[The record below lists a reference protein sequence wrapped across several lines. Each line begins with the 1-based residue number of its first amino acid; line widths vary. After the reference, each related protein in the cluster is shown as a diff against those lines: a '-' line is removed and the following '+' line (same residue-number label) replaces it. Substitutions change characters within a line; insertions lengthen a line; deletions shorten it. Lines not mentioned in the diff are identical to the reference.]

1 MEHDVLSSLMGGFA
15 RMMDWQ
21 MLGACLAGTFAGTLV
36 GVLPGLGPSAAIAVL
51 LPITYGADPLF
62 ALVAM
67 AGVYVGAMYGGTIT
81 SVMLNVPGESASV
94 VTTFDGYPLA
104 RQGRGGLALG
114 LAAIGSFLAGTMGLV
129 LLTIIAVPL
138 ASVALSFGP
147 AEYFAVMMLAFCLVS
162 SLAGK
167 SMIRAMMALFLGLL
181 LGTVGQDVVSGFPR
195 LTFGSM
201 ELLDGINFLPAVVGM
216 FGLAEVLQD
225 IANPSEFLVKKENKL
240 KLRTL
245 IPTRAEMRET
255 IGSMFRGG
263 FIGFFAGIL
272 PGGGATI
279 ASFLSYGVERRI
291 SKTPE
296 QFGKGA
302 LCGVAG
308 PESANNAASSGAF
321 VPLLALGIPSSSTT
335 AVLLGA
341 LVLLGIQPGPRL
353 FTEHPDV
360 VWGLIASLYI
370 GNVMLLIQNTVMV
383 PFFIW
388 LLRVAQGVM
397 PVIVV
402 TLCFIGVY
410 SINNSMTDVWLM
422 VGFSLLGYVFKTLE
436 IPPSPLIIA
445 LVLGPMAE
453 HSFRQALVISAG
465 SPWVFFSHPISV
477 TVLILAAMTLILPR
491 LKRRVTTVPPITETV

>member
-1 MEHDVLSSLMGGFA
+1 MEYDVLSALGGGFA
-15 RMMDWQ
+15 RMMDWR
-21 MLGACLAGTFAGTLV
+21 MLAACFAGTFAGTLV

-51 LPITYGADPLF
+51 LPVTYGADPLF

-67 AGVYVGAMYGGTIT
+67 SGVYVGAMYGGTIT

-104 RQGRGGLALG
+104 RQGKGALALG
-114 LAAIGSFLAGTMGLV
+114 LAAIGSFLAGTLGLV
-129 LLTIIAVPL
+129 FLTIVAIPL
-138 ASVALSFGP
+138 ASIALKFGP
-147 AEYFAVMMLAFCLVS
+147 AEYFAVMILAFTLIAALTGS
-162 SLAGK
+162 SVVKAT
-167 SMIRAMMALFLGLL
+167 MALVFGLL
-181 LGTVGQDVVSGFPR
+181 IGTVGQDIVSGFPR

-201 ELLDGINFLPAVVGM
+201 DLLDGINFLPAVVGM

-225 IANPSEFLVKKENKL
+225 ISNPSSFLTDKKSRFR
-240 KLRTL
+240 LREV
-245 IPTRAEMRET
+245 IPTRTEFRET
-255 IGSMFRGG
+255 IGAMFRGG
-263 FIGFFAGIL
+263 LLGFFIGVL
-272 PGGGATI
+272 PGAGATI
-279 ASFLSYGVERRI
+279 ASFLSYGIEKRV
-291 SKTPE
+291 SKHPE

-321 VPLLALGIPSSSTT
+321 VPLLSLGIPGSSTT

-353 FTEHPDV
+353 FAEHPDV

-383 PFFIW
+383 PFFVW
-388 LLRVAQGVM
+388 LLRVAQKVL
-397 PVIVV
+397 PVIVA

-410 SINNSMTDVWLM
+410 SINNSMTDIWIMLAFTV
-422 VGFSLLGYVFKTLE
+422 LGCLFKYAD
-436 IPPSPLIIA
+436 IPASPVIIA

-453 HSFRQALVISAG
+453 ASFRQALVISSG
-465 SPWVFFSHPISV
+465 SPLVFFTHPISA
-477 TVLILAAMTLILPR
+477 VLLLISALTLIYPL
-491 LKRRVTTVPPITETV
+491 LRRGPGMAEAA

>member
-1 MEHDVLSSLMGGFA
+1 MEHDVLASLMGGFA

-51 LPITYGADPLF
+51 LPITYGAEPLF

-94 VTTFDGYPLA
+94 VTTFDGYPMA
-104 RQGRGGLALG
+104 RQGKGALALG
-114 LAAIGSFLAGTMGLV
+114 LAAIGSFLAGTLGLV
-129 LLTIIAVPL
+129 FLTIVAVPL

-147 AEYFAVMMLAFCLVS
+147 PEYFSVMILAFALVA
-162 SLAGK
+162 SLTGGSLLK
-167 SMIRAMMALFLGLL
+167 STLALSLGLL
-181 LGTVGQDVVSGFPR
+181 VGTMGQDVVSGFPR

-201 ELLDGINFLPAVVGM
+201 ELLDGVNFLPAVVGM
-216 FGLAEVLQD
+216 FGLAEVVQD
-225 IANPSEFLVKKENKL
+225 IASPSSFLMDKTNRFR
-240 KLRTL
+240 LRAL
-245 IPTRAEMRET
+245 IPTRAELRDT

-263 FIGFFAGIL
+263 LLGFFVGVL
-272 PGGGATI
+272 PGAGATI
-279 ASFLSYGVERRI
+279 ASFLSYGIERRL
-291 SKTPE
+291 SKRPE

-302 LCGVAG
+302 LCGVSG

-321 VPLLALGIPSSSTT
+321 VPLLALGIPGSSTT

-370 GNVMLLIQNTVMV
+370 GNVLLLIQNTLMV
-383 PFFIW
+383 PFFVW
-388 LLRVAQGVM
+388 LLRVGQKVL
-397 PVIVV
+397 PVVV
-402 TLCFIGVY
+402 ATLCFIGVY
-410 SINNSMTDVWLM
+410 SINNSMTDIWIMLVFA
-422 VGFSLLGYVFKTLE
+422 VLGYLFKLVD
-436 IPPSPLIIA
+436 IPASPVIIA

-453 HSFRQALVISAG
+453 NSFRQSLVISAG
-465 SPWVFFSHPISV
+465 SPAIFISHPISV
-477 TVLILAAMTLILPR
+477 ALLLLSAATLLYP
-491 LKRRVTTVPPITETV
+491 LFRRGPGMAEAA

>member
-1 MEHDVLSSLMGGFA
+1 MEQDVLSSLMGGFA
-15 RMMDWQ
+15 RMMDWK

-167 SMIRAMMALFLGLL
+167 SMIKAMMALFLGLL

-195 LTFGSM
+195 LTFGST
-201 ELLDGINFLPAVVGM
+201 ELLDGVNFLPAVVGM

-225 IANPSEFLVKKENKL
+225 IASPSEFLIRKENKL
-240 KLRTL
+240 RLRTL
-245 IPTRAEMRET
+245 IPTRIEMRET
-255 IGSMFRGG
+255 IGAMFRGG

-388 LLRVAQGVM
+388 LLRIAQGVM

-402 TLCFIGVY
+402 TLCVIGVY

-422 VGFSLLGYVFKTLE
+422 VGFSLLGYLFKVLE

-453 HSFRQALVISAG
+453 QSFRQALVISAG

-477 TVLILAAMTLILPR
+477 TMLLLAAMTLILPR
-491 LKRRVTTVPPITETV
+491 LKRRVTTIQQTTEAR